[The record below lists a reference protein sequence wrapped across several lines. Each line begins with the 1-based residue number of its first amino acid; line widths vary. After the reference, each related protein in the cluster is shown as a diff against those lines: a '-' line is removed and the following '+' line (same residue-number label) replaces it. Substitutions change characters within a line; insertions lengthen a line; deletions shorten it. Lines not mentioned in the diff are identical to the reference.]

1 MNNGNALTLTTS
13 FHNTSPQTG
22 RDIPNT
28 IYFTTDPKQNDL
40 KFQIDLSDEI
50 QFFPGKPVNIS
61 AASTVT
67 YSLIYIDT
75 SQFKVTGAI
84 LKLISSG
91 NPDWSIAYFD
101 EDKHLCF
108 SPYGKEFKS
117 RLQIIKFG
125 NFILPQ
131 TTQSLIITPSV
142 RAYNLT
148 TKTLYDTPSV
158 NLLPYPDQNKNL
170 NYYFNVKAT
179 PTTVISSLK
188 DQTKIVNSFTINFSS
203 NGILF
208 EPITV
213 TPDTKFSFQFP
224 LGSYPGENALL
235 SEINLADVK
244 IKCSDSRWHK
254 PEIDPVNKT
263 INTSPLTDFELNN
276 WTTIDFIITDLAT
289 DFVAGPCLVN
299 LIYQKVAGVRDGSFS
314 TSITKVRQAEIAA
327 LTVSP
332 GWAELSRLHA
342 DVTVSWSVPTPD
354 CVLTLSWLGNHED
367 VTNNVAHRVTKQI
380 DETTAFT
387 LSVEQNVQLS
397 VEQNIPGSGGDLA
410 KFKVSKSC
418 VAYVVP
424 KIEFFTST
432 RTNASADEFA
442 VAGSVKTTL
451 KWHVTNTKK
460 GVFLY
465 DWVTGDLKPYP
476 AVHEETV
483 TVPSPRLYSL
493 LVDAPAITPIQSK
506 SIFVGQWTPSITAS
520 TLGVF
525 STLMLRA
532 SRDYGY
538 VAGAG
543 PASGMGWACSPKLL
557 QKDRPDKLIKYK
569 NPDLEG
575 ASCIA
580 FSTDGRQFYSASQEK
595 SRFARGMLGEVDVAE
610 SPRAMTFTVIGSGSF
625 TPVAIGAGTG
635 YAVLIAAKDASL
647 PNELLFFSCLKSTRK
662 IWNQR
667 AYTIPRTDKV
677 AIHAAPDGQ
686 RVLICS
692 DTFDVIV
699 TSFEET
705 GATAPV
711 TLPNSKGAT
720 LATFTDDCGA
730 AIIAFPDGRVLS
742 YALSPPRLLR
752 DYGRPYDQGATAIAL
767 WDEKTAMLLDYK
779 GDPDHASV
787 KMLNLDSAAA
797 IATSLPNTLA
807 RNPIRAST
815 HVARQTRLMV
825 GYEFRD
831 FNSID
836 FELYH
841 PSSATRSIKAAS
853 GLAFTQDQNVSR
865 LVVWCGVAAS
875 QTDDEAPDGPTAAI
889 APSTE
894 ASSSG
899 DIDTGFWVCDPQAL
913 DKATF
918 YPVERMVGAGV
929 VSTGE
934 SSPIFVAMS
943 ADRTTITV
951 YRVADGSKQ
960 IEFRPVTPPTIG
972 ETVAE
977 IQGIALNRNGDIL
990 YITTKGGEYESEGFG
1005 LLAYAITPSLG
1016 TASLLSAV
1024 NLPVSF
1030 TGQVHKTFIC
1040 PADDTPTVYLAIKQD
1055 GMNCL
1060 VTVAWKDGQLVVEKS
1075 TPIDS
1080 NNIFQGIW
1088 KMPGDGPILWASAVR
1103 GGSALFIAIDPKTGS
1118 THDLSPISPN
1128 TFSPVGLGMTA
1139 DGTKLAL
1146 LNDRI
1151 DGAYLYD
1158 LATGGIIQKL
1168 SPDGFFTLEAFA
1180 CSPCGQYIAAMEFTD
1195 HYLQIFRANGG
1206 QTAST

>member
-1 MNNGNALTLTTS
+1 MNNENALTLTTS
-13 FHNTSPQTG
+13 FHNTSPQT
-22 RDIPNT
+22 REDIPNT

-50 QFFPGKPVNIS
+50 QFLPGDPVKIS
-61 AASTVT
+61 AASSAT

-75 SQFKVTGAI
+75 SQFKATDAI

-108 SPYGKEFKS
+108 SPCEKNGFKS
-117 RLQIIKFG
+117 RSQIIKLS

-131 TTQSLIITPSV
+131 TTQSQIITPSV

-148 TKTLYDTPSV
+148 TKILYDTPSV
-158 NLLPYPDQNKNL
+158 NLLPYPDRNNNL

-188 DQTKIVNSFTINFSS
+188 DQEKIKNSFTINFSS
-203 NGILF
+203 NGAPF
-208 EPITV
+208 DPIPV

-244 IKCSDSRWHK
+244 INCSDSRWRK
-254 PEIDPVNKT
+254 PEIDVVNKT
-263 INTSPLTDFELNN
+263 INTWPLTNFALDDR
-276 WTTIDFIITDLAT
+276 TTIDFMITDLET

-299 LIYQKVAGVRDGSFS
+299 LIYQKVAGIKNGSFS

-332 GWAELSRLHA
+332 GWAELSPLHA
-342 DVTVSWSVPTPD
+342 DVTVSWSVPTQG
-354 CVLTLSWLGNHED
+354 CVLTLRWPGNQED
-367 VTNNVAHRVTKQI
+367 VTNNGAHHVTTQI
-380 DETTAFT
+380 DETTEFT
-387 LSVEQNVQLS
+387 LSVEQNVQ
-397 VEQNIPGSGGDLA
+397 GSGGDMA
-410 KFKVSKSC
+410 KFTISKRC

-424 KIEFFTST
+424 KIEFFTAT

-451 KWHVTNTKK
+451 KWRVTNTKK

-465 DWVTGDLKPYP
+465 DWVTRDFKPYP
-476 AVHEETV
+476 AVHEETI

-493 LVDAPAITPIQSK
+493 LVDALPITPIQSK

-525 STLMLRA
+525 NTLMLRA
-532 SRDYGY
+532 SRDCGY

-543 PASGMGWACSPKLL
+543 PASGMGWACPPKFL
-557 QKDRPDKLIKYK
+557 QKYHPDKLIKYK
-569 NPDLEG
+569 NSGLES

-580 FSTDGRQFYSASQEK
+580 FSTDGRKFYSASQETT
-595 SRFARGMLGEVDVAE
+595 RFTRGFLGEVDVAE
-610 SPRAMTFTVIGSGSF
+610 SPREMTFTVIGSGSF

-635 YAVLIAAKDASL
+635 YAVLVAGTDASH
-647 PNELLFFSCLKSTRK
+647 PKELLFSSCLESTRK

-667 AYTIPRTDKV
+667 AYTIPRPEKV

-705 GATAPV
+705 GLTTPV

-752 DYGRPYDQGATAIAL
+752 DYGRPYDQGAAAIAL
-767 WDEKTAMLLDYK
+767 WDEKTAMLLDYT

-807 RNPIRAST
+807 RNPIQAST

-825 GYEFRD
+825 GYEYGE
-831 FNSID
+831 FNRID

-841 PSSATRSIKAAS
+841 PSSATRIIKGATD
-853 GLAFTQDQNVSR
+853 LAFTKHQNVSR
-865 LVVWCGVAAS
+865 LVVWRGVATS

-913 DKATF
+913 DTATF
-918 YPVERMVGAGV
+918 YPVEHEVGAGV

-934 SSPIFVAMS
+934 SLPIFVAMS

-951 YRVADGSKQ
+951 YRVTDGSKQ
-960 IEFRPVTPPTIG
+960 IEFSPVAPPTMG
-972 ETVAE
+972 ETVAQ
-977 IQGIALNRNGDIL
+977 IQGIALNRNGNIL
-990 YITTKGGEYESEGFG
+990 YITTKGGEGSEGFG
-1005 LLAYAITPSLG
+1005 LLAYAIG

-1024 NLPVSF
+1024 NLPVSS

-1040 PADDTPTVYLAIKQD
+1040 PADDTPTIYLAIKQNR
-1055 GMNCL
+1055 MNSL

-1088 KMPGDGPILWASAVR
+1088 KMPGDGPILWASALR
-1103 GGSALFIAIDPKTGS
+1103 GESAFFIAIDPKTGS
-1118 THDLSPISPN
+1118 IHDLSPISPR
-1128 TFSPVGLGMTA
+1128 TSGLGMTA
-1139 DGTKLAL
+1139 DGTKLVL
-1146 LNDRI
+1146 SNDLS
-1151 DGAYLYD
+1151 DGAFLYD
-1158 LATGGIIQKL
+1158 LATGGIVQKL
-1168 SPDGFFTLEAFA
+1168 DPDGNYGLEGFA
-1180 CSPCGQYIAAMEFTD
+1180 CSPCGQYIAAMEFTN
-1195 HYLQIFRANGG
+1195 HFLQIFQANGG
-1206 QTAST
+1206 QAAST